1 MISLKLTETKK
12 FMSQLLLSELFDH
25 FLFIEGDIVTFNS
38 FHIDGYI
45 QKDFYAE
52 FPPEELFS
60 AASSFSGSEALPEY
74 SYWKQVREYCF
85 SLIKGKRTPLSF
97 KFVFR
102 LSPTNIAKLIS
113 KQNLDFQPNTVQGLY
128 LNIQFSEQ
136 GLTCITGTSLNTF
149 TLDKSLEKAWDGMV
163 QRFFTKNGVAFEVA
177 V

>member
-25 FLFIEGDIVTFNS
+25 FLFIEGDIVTFNT

-45 QKDFYAE
+45 QKEFYAE
-52 FPPEELFS
+52 LPAEES
-60 AASSFSGSEALPEY
+60 ASENDSTMGSGTLPEY

-102 LSPTNIAKLIS
+102 LSPSNIAKLIAQQS
-113 KQNLDFQPNTVQGLY
+113 LDFQPNNVQGLY
-128 LNIQFSEQ
+128 LNIQFNEN

-163 QRFFTKNGVAFEVA
+163 QKFFAKSGVAFEVSI
-177 V
+177 

>member
-1 MISLKLTETKK
+1 M
-12 FMSQLLLSELFDH
+12 
-25 FLFIEGDIVTFNS
+25 
-38 FHIDGYI
+38 
-45 QKDFYAE
+45 
-52 FPPEELFS
+52 
-60 AASSFSGSEALPEY
+60 
-74 SYWKQVREYCF
+74 REYCF

-102 LSPTNIAKLIS
+102 LSPANIAKLIA

-128 LNIQFSEQ
+128 LNIQFNEQ
-136 GLTCITGTSLNTF
+136 GLTCVTGTSLNTF

>member
-1 MISLKLTETKK
+1 MISIKLTETKK

-25 FLFIEGDIVTFNS
+25 FLFIEGDIVTFNT

-52 FPPEELFS
+52 FPPEELIPEQHS
-60 AASSFSGSEALPEY
+60 SSFSEALPEY
-74 SYWKQVREYCF
+74 AYWKQVREYCF
-85 SLIKGKRTPLSF
+85 TLIKGKRTPLSF

-102 LSPTNIAKLIS
+102 LSPENIARLITQ
-113 KQNLDFQPNTVQGLY
+113 QNLDFQPNNVQGLY
-128 LNIQFSEQ
+128 LNIQFNEQ

-163 QRFFTKNGVAFEVA
+163 QRFFTKNGVAFEVLI
-177 V
+177 

>member
-102 LSPTNIAKLIS
+102 LSPANITKLIA

-128 LNIQFSEQ
+128 LNIQFNEQ
-136 GLTCITGTSLNTF
+136 GLTCVTGTSLNTF

-177 V
+177 I

>member
-1 MISLKLTETKK
+1 MISIKLTETKK

-25 FLFIEGDIVTFNS
+25 FLFIEGDIVTFNT

-52 FPPEELFS
+52 FPPEELTPEQHS
-60 AASSFSGSEALPEY
+60 GSFSETLPEY
-74 SYWKQVREYCF
+74 AYWKQVREYCF
-85 SLIKGKRTPLSF
+85 TLIKGKRTPLSF

-102 LSPTNIAKLIS
+102 LSPENIARLITQ
-113 KQNLDFQPNTVQGLY
+113 QNLDFQPNNIQGLY
-128 LNIQFSEQ
+128 LNIQFNEQ

-163 QRFFTKNGVAFEVA
+163 QSFFTKNGVAFEVSI
-177 V
+177 